1 MYLIKFH
8 PDSAQHPSP
17 LSFTVHTVIR
27 EWSEDSEYFVNIP
40 EHFVNNPKYFVNI
53 PEHFLDHASA
63 TKYVCEILEIDT
75 VEDSADS

>member
-1 MYLIKFH
+1 M
-8 PDSAQHPSP
+8 S
-17 LSFTVHTVIR
+17 VIEIYKILLFIR
-27 EWSEDSEYFVNIP
+27 MQDQQSGRAEYFVNIP